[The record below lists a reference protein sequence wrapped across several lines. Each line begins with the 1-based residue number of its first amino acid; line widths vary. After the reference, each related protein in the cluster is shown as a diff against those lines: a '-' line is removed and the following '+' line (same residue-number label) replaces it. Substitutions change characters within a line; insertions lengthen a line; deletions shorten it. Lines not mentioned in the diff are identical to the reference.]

1 MRGEFSSS
9 FLRLNKSG
17 VEIGEWCARLKYYD

>member
-1 MRGEFSSS
+1 MRGEFISS

-17 VEIGEWCARLKYYD
+17 VEIGEWCAGLKCYN